1 MPAAKYIVDLAQ
13 EEREQLLQL
22 IRKGTSRARKLARAR
37 ILLKA
42 DEGLGDEQVA
52 QALHVGS
59 ATVGRVRQR
68 FVEEG
73 LESALTERP
82 RPGQRLKLNSKEEA
96 HLIAVACSDPPKGH
110 SRWTLRLL
118 ADKAVELGLADSIAR
133 ETVRQVLKRGTLNP
147 GRRSS
152 GASQK

>member
-82 RPGQRLKLNSKEEA
+82 RPGQRLKLNGKEEA

>member
-1 MPAAKYIVDLAQ
+1 MPAIKYVVDLTA

-22 IRKGTSRARKLARAR
+22 LRKGKSSARKLARAR
-37 ILLKA
+37 ILLLA
-42 DEGLGDEQVA
+42 DEGRSDEQVA

-73 LESALTERP
+73 LAAALTERP
-82 RPGQRLKLNSKEEA
+82 RPGRQPKLTGKEEA
-96 HLIAVACSDPPKGH
+96 HLIAVACSDPPEGH
-110 SRWTLRLL
+110 GRWTLRLL
-118 ADKAVELGLADSIAR
+118 ADKAVELGLADSITR
-133 ETVRQVLKRGTLNP
+133 ETVRQLLKRGTLNP

>member
-1 MPAAKYIVDLAQ
+1 MPAAKYVVDLTE

-22 IRKGTSRARKLARAR
+22 LRKGRSPARKLARAR
-37 ILLKA
+37 ILLQA
-42 DEGLGDEQVA
+42 DEGRSDEQVA

-73 LESALTERP
+73 LEAALTERP
-82 RPGQRLKLNSKEEA
+82 RPGKRPKLTGKEAA
-96 HLIAVACSDPPKGH
+96 HLIAIACSDPPEGH

-118 ADKAVELGLADSIAR
+118 ADKAVELGFTDSITR
-133 ETVRQVLKRGTLNP
+133 ETVRQMLKKQTSSP

-152 GASQK
+152 GASRK